1 MAIAMVQLIHSRALP
16 VQVPHLNLFYPV
28 TDTNEKSETYKI
40 YKEGPYLSEHTMDWM
55 IDAFL
60 PNKEDRQNA
69 LTSPL
74 KYASDEVLSKFP
86 PTTVF
91 LSAADPLIGE
101 GEAFGRRLQ
110 KAGVETAIIKAE
122 GQIHDYVMLEPIR
135 TTATA
140 KAVVEL
146 AALHLRKALA

>member
-1 MAIAMVQLIHSRALP
+1 MAIAMVQLIHNRALS
-16 VQVPHLNLFYPV
+16 VKVPHLILFYPV
-28 TDTNEKSETYKI
+28 TDTNEKSETYEI
-40 YKEGPYLSEHTMDWM
+40 YKDGPYLSERTMDWM

-60 PNKEDRQNA
+60 PHKEDRQNA

-74 KYASDEVLSKFP
+74 KYASDAVLSQFP

-91 LSAADPLIGE
+91 LSGADPLIGE
-101 GEAFGRRLQ
+101 GEAFGLRLQ

-146 AALHLRKALA
+146 AALHLKKGLA